1 MKDSAFIRGSV
12 PMTKEEVR
20 TLVLSK
26 LELQSNDRLMD
37 IGAGTGS
44 VSIEA
49 ALRLSEGQVIALE
62 RKPEAVGLI
71 KLNAEKHGVSN
82 IEIIESEAPVGMEKL
97 DTINKYFIG
106 GSGGQLEQILDL
118 IDTNA
123 PADSIV
129 VLTAIVIDTMLRAY
143 SYFKSKGWSFELSQV
158 AISKVDT
165 QSAVAM
171 LKAQNPIFLFTA
183 TKTKSK

>member
-1 MKDSAFIRGSV
+1 MKDSSFIRGSV

-26 LELQSNDRLMD
+26 LELQPNDRFMD

-49 ALRLSEGQVIALE
+49 ALRLTEGQVIALE
-62 RKPEAVGLI
+62 RKPEAVELI
-71 KLNAEKHGVSN
+71 KLNAEKHGVVN
-82 IEIIESEAPVGMEKL
+82 LEIIETEAPLGMEKL
-97 DTINKYFIG
+97 ETINKYFIG

-118 IDTNA
+118 VDRKA
-123 PADSIV
+123 PADSII

-143 SYFKSKGWSFELSQV
+143 NYFKSKGWSFELSQI

-183 TKTKSK
+183 TKTKSI